1 MQLVTGGQTA
11 ISINGEV
18 GPYFR
23 NKRGVRQGDPSSP
36 LLFNFMADSLARM
49 LDLAS
54 AAGHIHGVVPHLIE
68 GGVAHL
74 QYADD
79 TIILVQNV
87 EEELI
92 NLKLILLC
100 FEIISGLKINFLKS
114 EVIVLGASP
123 QEQARV
129 ANLLNCKTGFF
140 PFTYLGF
147 PIADRKLTS
156 SDWEPLVGVVGHRNE
171 PWQGRFMS
179 SAARLTLTNSS
190 LAILPLHAMSLF
202 LLNDGTHAGF
212 RKHMSTFFWEGA
224 NANKKYHMVRWEEV
238 CRPKDQGGLGIINT
252 KSMNVALMVKWI
264 WRLLTDPNPN
274 ALWIRLIHA
283 KYPGATNIFTSSA
296 EGGSQF
302 WHALHKVKPFFKLG
316 ARYTLG
322 TGSSI
327 LFWKDWWTGES
338 PLADRYSRLFEICS
352 NPEILISQA
361 HQGDGWHLRFRRT
374 FGREELALW
383 QQLFAEI
390 GDLEPSSEADL
401 MRWAL
406 EPSAL
411 FSVSSLYYKLLQ
423 TSEEKVPQFLWAAK
437 LPHKIKIFLWLRA
450 RGRLPAGDQLKLRHV
465 PSDGYCSLCGEWEDT
480 NHIFFSCVFA
490 KLLWSGFRESFGLLW
505 NPQTFDQFW
514 ALLLAIRPADRKFVW
529 LLFSAQSWA
538 LWNIRN
544 KFTIESVF
552 PNQAADCF
560 FKSGILLQQ
569 WRPLSKPED
578 HARIDVMISQ
588 LKNLYRTTRSN
599 GSSSS

>member
-129 ANLLNCKTGFF
+129 ANLLNCKTGSF

-156 SDWEPLVGVVGHRNE
+156 ADWEPLVGVVGHRNE

-179 SAARLTLTNSS
+179 SAAHLTLTNSS
-190 LAILPLHAMSLF
+190 LASLPLHAMSLF

-212 RKHMSTFFWEGA
+212 RKHMSTFFWE
-224 NANKKYHMVRWEEV
+224 
-238 CRPKDQGGLGIINT
+238 
-252 KSMNVALMVKWI
+252 
-264 WRLLTDPNPN
+264 
-274 ALWIRLIHA
+274 
-283 KYPGATNIFTSSA
+283 
-296 EGGSQF
+296 
-302 WHALHKVKPFFKLG
+302 
-316 ARYTLG
+316 
-322 TGSSI
+322 
-327 LFWKDWWTGES
+327 
-338 PLADRYSRLFEICS
+338 
-352 NPEILISQA
+352 
-361 HQGDGWHLRFRRT
+361 
-374 FGREELALW
+374 
-383 QQLFAEI
+383 
-390 GDLEPSSEADL
+390 
-401 MRWAL
+401 
-406 EPSAL
+406 
-411 FSVSSLYYKLLQ
+411 
-423 TSEEKVPQFLWAAK
+423 
-437 LPHKIKIFLWLRA
+437 
-450 RGRLPAGDQLKLRHV
+450 
-465 PSDGYCSLCGEWEDT
+465 
-480 NHIFFSCVFA
+480 
-490 KLLWSGFRESFGLLW
+490 
-505 NPQTFDQFW
+505 
-514 ALLLAIRPADRKFVW
+514 
-529 LLFSAQSWA
+529 
-538 LWNIRN
+538 
-544 KFTIESVF
+544 
-552 PNQAADCF
+552 
-560 FKSGILLQQ
+560 
-569 WRPLSKPED
+569 
-578 HARIDVMISQ
+578 
-588 LKNLYRTTRSN
+588 
-599 GSSSS
+599 